1 MSRIQ
6 LHRLVLQNLL
16 QLTVLLELLSSVEVL
31 NQEIVQ
37 LVVSDQEI

>member
-16 QLTVLLELLSSVEVL
+16 QLTVLLELLSAVEVL
-31 NQEIVQ
+31 HQEIVQ

>member
-31 NQEIVQ
+31 HQEIVQ